1 MSSEGNKRKAARAS
15 LTVVALLVL
24 VTAVLSP
31 AVAMAAGPY
40 PLEPGDTQTQGA
52 LGYLQSIQAADG
64 SIGGYGDLAWA
75 VMAVAAAGEDPRGWN
90 AGGPSVVDYLKDNAA
105 LLAGELNLASAY
117 ARSVLAIV
125 AVCEDPSAFGAGDP
139 TYAPGGDYLSELKGL
154 HNGSQFVDQWGATDI
169 LNDDLWALIALIAAG
184 EPQDSPLITS
194 TVDFIKLNQGDD
206 GGWSWATVDNAW
218 YFGSDVDDTAVAIM
232 ALIAAGEPQDSPAIA
247 AALDFIKYSQ
257 DESGGF
263 TWSGP
268 ADPDFNP
275 VNGGSTAWAIDAIVA
290 AGQDP
295 TGAEWTTAAGNDPV
309 DFLLTLQ
316 QAGGEFVYADPLP
329 PGYLPMLEK
338 TTSDA
343 IVALLGHPYW
353 TGWAGSCRVGG
364 VVEIQVDSFRSAVDS
379 AADSPGGTSSLP
391 YVLAAGAAA
400 VAAVAIAA
408 GGWRAWLDRR
418 R

>member
-1 MSSEGNKRKAARAS
+1 MSVERNERKAAGAS
-15 LTVVALLVL
+15 LAVVALLAL
-24 VTAVLSP
+24 MTAALSP
-31 AVAMAAGPY
+31 AAMAAAPY
-40 PLEPGDTQTQGA
+40 PLEPGDAQVQGA
-52 LGYLQSIQAADG
+52 LGYLRGTQATDG
-64 SIGGYGDLAWA
+64 SIGGYGDSAWA
-75 VMAVAAAGEDPRGWN
+75 LMAIAAAGEDPRDWN
-90 AGGPSVVDYLKDNAA
+90 AGGPSVVDYLEDNAA

-125 AVCEDPSAFGAGDP
+125 AACGDPSAFGAGDP

-169 LNDDLWALIALIAAG
+169 LNDDLWAVIALIAAG
-184 EPQDSPLITS
+184 EPQDSPFVTS
-194 TVDFIKLNQGDD
+194 TVDFIKLNQGGD

-218 YFGSDVDDTAVAIM
+218 YFGSDVDDTAVAVM
-232 ALIAAGEPQDSPAIA
+232 ALIAAGEPQDSPTIA
-247 AALDFIKYSQ
+247 AALDFIEYSQ

-268 ADPDFNP
+268 ANPDFNP

-290 AGQDP
+290 AGEDP

-329 PGYLPMLEK
+329 TGYLPMAEK
-338 TTSDA
+338 TGSDA
-343 IVALLGHPYW
+343 VVALLGHPYW

-364 VVEIQVDSFRSAVDS
+364 VVEIQVDSPRSAVDS
-379 AADSPGGTSSLP
+379 AAGSPGGTSSLP

-400 VAAVAIAA
+400 VAAVAVAA
-408 GGWRAWLDRR
+408 GGWCVWLNRR

>member
-1 MSSEGNKRKAARAS
+1 MSVKRNERKAAGAG
-15 LTVVALLVL
+15 LAVFALLAL
-24 VTAVLSP
+24 MTAALSS
-31 AVAMAAGPY
+31 AAMAAGPY
-40 PLEPGDTQTQGA
+40 PLEPSDAQTQGA
-52 LGYLQSIQAADG
+52 LGYLRSIQAADG
-64 SIGGYGDLAWA
+64 SIGGYGDSAWA
-75 VMAVAAAGEDPRGWN
+75 LMAIAAAGEDPRDWN
-90 AGGPSVVDYLKDNAA
+90 AGGPSVVDYLEDNAA

-125 AVCEDPSAFGAGDP
+125 AAGGDPSAFGAGDP

-184 EPQDSPLITS
+184 EHHGSPLVTS
-194 TVDFIKLNQGDD
+194 TVAFIKLNQGGD

-232 ALIAAGEPQDSPAIA
+232 ALIAAGEPQDSAAIA

-257 DESGGF
+257 AESGGF

-268 ADPDFNP
+268 PDPDSNP
-275 VNGGSTAWAIDAIVA
+275 VNGGSTAWAIGALAA

-309 DFLLTLQ
+309 GFLLTLQ
-316 QAGGEFVYADPLP
+316 KAGYEFVYADPLP
-329 PGYLPMLEK
+329 AGYLPMSEK

-343 IVALLGHPYW
+343 VVTILGHPYW
-353 TGWAGSCRVGG
+353 TGWVGSSRVGG
-364 VVEIQVDSFRSAVDS
+364 MVEIQVDSSRSAVDS
-379 AADSPGGTSSLP
+379 AAGSPGGTSSLP
-391 YVLAAGAAA
+391 YVAVGAAV
-400 VAAVAIAA
+400 VAAVAVAA
-408 GGWRAWLDRR
+408 GGRCAWLNRR